1 MIEWKDDYSV
11 GVASIDK
18 DHKTLI
24 TLVNRYLKESQGKP
38 AILVH
43 RLFRDLENYT
53 DYHFER
59 EEDLMAQC
67 GYAGLEEHKQSH
79 NEIRATLKEFSDKV
93 TGRFTKQDEEDLKAF
108 LKSWL
113 LEHVLKEDFK
123 YRDAMAGHNFD

>member
-1 MIEWKDDYSV
+1 MIEWKDEYSV

-24 TLVNRYLKESQGKP
+24 TLVNRYLKESQNKP

-59 EEDLMAQC
+59 EEGLMAQC
-67 GYAGLEEHKQSH
+67 GYEGLEEHKQRH
-79 NEIRATLKEFSDKV
+79 NDIRATLKDFSDKV
-93 TGRFTKQDEEDLKAF
+93 TGRFSKQDEADLKAF

-123 YRDAMAGHNFD
+123 YRAAMAGHNLD